1 MAEVEQINGGT
12 DRSGRLKA
20 QKIVKETKNSRQL
33 DYYSTLSF

>member
-20 QKIVKETKNSRQL
+20 QKIVTETKTPDNLIIIQL
-33 DYYSTLSF
+33 